1 MVNEQQKC
9 TIHKNALK
17 FLFPP
22 FLTNPPHP
30 KQARQTYGAL
40 QTSMVFVVHCG
51 DGGAPIPMQL
61 LTNCARN
68 STHQQMGP
76 MVHCANSCC
85 ISQTMSYGYEW
96 KFMCSQWRPVR
107 PPHAA
112 LHSVPRALAQR
123 VRHSGCIRSI
133 GSFLVARKLWQI
145 LNPLAKTY
153 REIHLP
159 CPVYRLHQTASRAH
173 FACCFAPA
181 DPSMSSCP
189 RSTTPRPSEL
199 FTTGKMIFHF
209 RTNARTHRWS
219 ALCPDAHPGGWQ
231 NSTVRPG

>member
-40 QTSMVFVVHCG
+40 QTSMVSVVHRG
-51 DGGAPIPMQL
+51 GGGAPIPMQL

-68 STHQQMGP
+68 STHQQTGP

-96 KFMCSQWRPVR
+96 EFMCSQWRPVR

-112 LHSVPRALAQR
+112 LHSVPHWHWLRGCVILDM
-123 VRHSGCIRSI
+123 HSVDWLIFGRPEAMANIKPISKNI
-133 GSFLVARKLWQI
+133 PGNS
-145 LNPLAKTY
+145 PP
-153 REIHLP
+153 LP
-159 CPVYRLHQTASRAH
+159 CVSSAPNGLASTFRLLLCSSRSV
-173 FACCFAPA
+173 
-181 DPSMSSCP
+181 DELMPS
-189 RSTTPRPSEL
+189 
-199 FTTGKMIFHF
+199 
-209 RTNARTHRWS
+209 
-219 ALCPDAHPGGWQ
+219 
-231 NSTVRPG
+231 